1 MNTLDVVAFLAV
13 LTAMGSI
20 LNERFFKF
28 QETTFLMAF
37 QIVVTGAVVSVS
49 YFFPDLGLKEMYG
62 TLVSSVD
69 FREILFDWLLLPL
82 LFAGAMNTKIAL
94 FRKHIIP
101 ILLFATVG
109 VMISTAVI
117 GFGMWYTGVIG
128 VLAIALVFGALISP
142 TDPISVLATLKS
154 IHGMPEAVEMKIA
167 GDSLLNDGAGV
178 IAVTVLSAIA
188 FGATHAHSGGDMAL
202 ASAWEVFGGMGLGLL
217 VGYIGC
223 LGMRLINKAHVEGW
237 VTFAIVLV
245 MASLTKHLHIS
256 GPLAAVVAGLLV
268 GNFGFKFSMSK
279 RSRKQVAGLWHWAD
293 EWLNMFLFT
302 LVGMEVFL
310 IAAKP
315 QYIIPSLIAI
325 VVVTFGRWASVI
337 IPIKLLSLKRQFT
350 KGVVTIMTWG
360 GLRGGISL
368 ALVLALPDNP
378 YKEMLITITYAV
390 VAWTIFVQGLTFKW
404 AINRF
409 MMPHLMGRNV

>member
-1 MNTLDVVAFLAV
+1 
-13 LTAMGSI
+13 
-20 LNERFFKF
+20 
-28 QETTFLMAF
+28 
-37 QIVVTGAVVSVS
+37 
-49 YFFPDLGLKEMYG
+49 
-62 TLVSSVD
+62 
-69 FREILFDWLLLPL
+69 
-82 LFAGAMNTKIAL
+82 
-94 FRKHIIP
+94 
-101 ILLFATVG
+101 
-109 VMISTAVI
+109 MISTAVI